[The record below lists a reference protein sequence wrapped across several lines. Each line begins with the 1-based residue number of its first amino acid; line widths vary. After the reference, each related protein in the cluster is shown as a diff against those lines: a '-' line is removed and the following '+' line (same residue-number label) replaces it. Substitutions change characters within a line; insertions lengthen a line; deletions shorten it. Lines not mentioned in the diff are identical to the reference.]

1 MLDPAPYA
9 APYAGPIVVT
19 LAYIGLYYLFQVYV
33 LQVKTRLDREYKAR
47 NEPFDRYFGQ
57 DRQMLA
63 ADRVQLNMLEHM
75 PPFLVLLWLNAA
87 FVDPRSATIAGGV
100 YVGARALYPLA
111 LGTRL
116 GRGVRAAVLLST
128 APGYLVLGWFSGA
141 LVWRLVG

>member
-1 MLDPAPYA
+1 MLDP

-33 LQVKTRLDREYKAR
+33 LKVKTRLDREYKAR

>member
-1 MLDPAPYA
+1 MLDP

-33 LQVKTRLDREYKAR
+33 LQVKTRLDRDYKAR
-47 NEPFDRYFGQ
+47 NESFDRYFGQ

-100 YVGARALYPLA
+100 YVAARALYPLA

-128 APGYLVLGWFSGA
+128 VPGYLVLGWFSGA